1 MNIELKAGERKVPTY
16 TLELTAETYEELS
29 GGLQGILAVSTA
41 IKAIIPPHQ
50 AARLETCLARSLGAI
65 GMIEVV
71 REEPTDPE
79 PTPEDRKLEAA
90 ERKHDELI
98 DQSLLDQRGGRA

>member
-1 MNIELKAGERKVPTY
+1 MTIELKAEERKAPTY

-29 GGLQGILAVSTA
+29 GGLQGIRAVTTA

-50 AARLETCLARSLGAI
+50 AQRLETCLARSLGAI

-71 REEPTDPE
+71 REDPE

-90 ERKHDELI
+90 ERRYDERV
-98 DQSLLDQRGGRA
+98 QEGGTK